1 MAKRKYDYWLEEKNL
16 LKIQEKVL
24 EGYTNEDIAKYMN
37 INVSTLYEWTK
48 TYPEIAEALK
58 TTKEFVDIDVEN
70 SLFRKAMGH
79 RYKIKKF
86 IKCKEVK
93 YSEETGKK
101 ISEIET
107 PKEVEEEV
115 FVPPDTLAIIF
126 YLKNRKPKDWRD
138 QKEIDFG
145 NGEENIPTESF
156 ADKFTKK
163 MDEITH
169 TMKEMAEKQ
178 NEKENTTQ

>member
-24 EGYTNEDIAKYMN
+24 QGYTNEDIAKYMG
-37 INVSTLYEWTK
+37 INVSTLYEWSK
-48 TYPEIAEALK
+48 TYPEIAESLK

-70 SLFRKAMGH
+70 SLYRKAMGH
-79 RYKIKKF
+79 RYKIKKTM
-86 IKCKEVK
+86 KCKEVK
-93 YSEETGKK
+93 YDTETGRK
-101 ISEIET
+101 IAEMEV
-107 PKEVEEEV
+107 PKEYEEEV

-126 YLKNRKPKDWRD
+126 FLKNRKPKYWRD

-145 NGEENIPTESF
+145 EEGEGVPTESF

-163 MDEITH
+163 MEEI
-169 TMKEMAEKQ
+169 MKDVAGNQ
-178 NEKENTTQ
+178 NEKEIDTQ